1 MGRYEIIVSELMDAS
16 GLGESLLS
24 VLEHACRD
32 LASPGAQVGGQG
44 PTGDPQG
51 FIHFGGRPHAE
62 VPGLV
67 MTNSLPWFFD
77 GPNRNRWFTVL
88 KHGGSFRGYV
98 K

>member
-1 MGRYEIIVSELMDAS
+1 MDAS

-32 LASPGAQVGGQG
+32 LASPGAQVGKQG
-44 PTGDPQG
+44 PSSDPQG
-51 FIHFGGRPHAE
+51 FINFGGRPHGQ

-67 MTNSLPWFFD
+67 MTNSLPWYRWPIEID
-77 GPNRNRWFTVL
+77 GLPVKN
-88 KHGGSFRGYV
+88 GGSFRGYV